1 MVPTFFPDLKLTLAS
16 RALSRGKSELFIAF
30 LSSLE
35 LALPD
40 TIKRAKNHKNRG
52 KTLNYFPNLGLDTN
66 YFPPPQAPQKW
77 TLYTRGLLP
86 QWKMKKKSFFLMIF
100 KQFEVL

>member
-35 LALPD
+35 LELPD
-40 TIKRAKNHKNRG
+40 TIKKRAKNHKNRG

-66 YFPPPQAPQKW
+66 YFPSPQAPQKW
-77 TLYTRGLLP
+77 TLYTRGLLS
-86 QWKMKKKSFFLMIF
+86 QWKMKKKFFLMIF